1 MKRFAN
7 NSKWSKLY
15 SQLDVQAKNNNSIIF
30 YQIPKDV
37 SEEEIKEVIQEL
49 SSLDNF
55 KNYSISK
62 NNQNIKGVKYA

>member
-7 NSKWSKLY
+7 NSKWSELY
-15 SQLDVQAKNNNSIIF
+15 SQLDIQAKNNNSVIF
-30 YQIPKDV
+30 YRIPEDV

-49 SSLDNF
+49 NSLGNF

-62 NNQNIKGVKYA
+62 NEQNIKGIK

>member
-7 NSKWSKLY
+7 NSKWSELY
-15 SQLDVQAKNNNSIIF
+15 LQLDIQAKNHNSIIF

-37 SEEEIKEVIQEL
+37 SEEEIEEVIQEL
-49 SSLDNF
+49 SSLGNF

-62 NNQNIKGVKYA
+62 TEQNIKGVKYV

>member
-15 SQLDVQAKNNNSIIF
+15 SQLDIQAKNNNSVIF
-30 YQIPKDV
+30 YQIPEDV

-49 SSLDNF
+49 NSLSNF
-55 KNYSISK
+55 KNYSIFK
-62 NNQNIKGVKYA
+62 NEQNIKGVKYV

>member
-15 SQLDVQAKNNNSIIF
+15 SQLDIQAKNNNSVIF
-30 YQIPKDV
+30 YQIPEDV

-49 SSLDNF
+49 NSLSNF

-62 NNQNIKGVKYA
+62 NEQNIKGVKYV

>member
-7 NSKWSKLY
+7 ESKWSNLY
-15 SQLDVQAKNNNSIIF
+15 YQLDIQAKNNNSILSCK
-30 YQIPKDV
+30 IPDDV

-49 SSLDNF
+49 NSLGNF

-62 NNQNIKGVKYA
+62 NECNIKGVRYV

>member
-15 SQLDVQAKNNNSIIF
+15 WQLDIQAKNNNSIIF
-30 YQIPKDV
+30 YQIPENV

-49 SSLDNF
+49 NSLDNF
-55 KNYSISK
+55 KNYIISK
-62 NNQNIKGVKYA
+62 SEQNIRGVKYV

>member
-1 MKRFAN
+1 MKHFAN

-15 SQLDVQAKNNNSIIF
+15 SQLDIQAKNNNSIIF
-30 YQIPKDV
+30 YQIPEDV

-49 SSLDNF
+49 NFLGNF

-62 NNQNIKGVKYA
+62 NGQNIKGVRNA